1 MHVDESCIE
10 IVDMVGRRWRQ
21 RPYADGHAAQFGE
34 SAPSIR
40 CGLRRASPLY
50 WESSGSQPMACS
62 LKLQRRPAPQVC
74 SCLPWQYWVCARSGR
89 RGTGVVSGSRGDDK
103 LVTSSQQPMH

>member
-1 MHVDESCIE
+1 MLLHVRPGHTLAVPCPLARTSLMHWS
-10 IVDMVGRRWRQ
+10 WALYSQ
-21 RPYADGHAAQFGE
+21 
-34 SAPSIR
+34 
-40 CGLRRASPLY
+40 GLAS
-50 WESSGSQPMACS
+50 SSSGWLASTGSQPMACS
-62 LKLQRRPAPQVC
+62 LKLQRRPDPQVC